1 MGRLNGVAM
10 SAGHVREG
18 RLAGST
24 AAFHNRVSV
33 HSAEGRCHDV
43 KLVGCAGGSVSWHFG
58 AGRAGP
64 HVCPCGCMYT
74 SVRRFMCATRDS
86 VTRISE
92 TCVGGAV

>member
-43 KLVGCAGGSVSWHFG
+43 KLVHYKDG
-58 AGRAGP
+58 
-64 HVCPCGCMYT
+64 
-74 SVRRFMCATRDS
+74 D
-86 VTRISE
+86 RI
-92 TCVGGAV
+92 